1 MALGYDRRRMSGAV
15 ILRFEHGTL
24 VATGPSEQL
33 SLLEPYLKFDPR
45 TGAHRAL
52 ANRYRDIV
60 LTLRRGDVSYED
72 RARSFEP
79 TPWTLAQEIRPFPH
93 QTEALDAWVA
103 GQKRGIVE
111 LPTGAGKTFLAVLAI
126 AEVGRPTLVV
136 VPTIDLMVQ
145 WKRVLAEQ
153 LAVPIGLVGG
163 GEKDRQAITVTT
175 YDSAQVH
182 TEFWGDRF
190 GFLVCDECHHL
201 PAPAYRFIAEGSLAP
216 FRLGLTATLQ
226 RADGGEAVAEALLG
240 PCVYRVSIE
249 ELEGDY
255 LAPYEVRTVPV
266 SLTEDEQARY
276 ESARGQ
282 YLTFLRSTGI
292 VLSHPGGWARFIAR
306 CHQSDEGRAAFAAYR
321 VQKRIALTSEGKLDA
336 LWRIIAEHKDDRILV
351 FTEDNETVHA
361 LSRRFLFPTI
371 THRTR
376 PAERVD
382 LLRAFAE
389 GTMPVLL
396 TSKVLNEGVDVPEAN
411 VGVVLS
417 GSGSVREHVQRLGR
431 ILRKRPDKRAILYE
445 VHSEVAAEANLRER
459 RRQHEAYARTRP
471 SEPC

>member
-1 MALGYDRRRMSGAV
+1 MSAPV

-24 VATGPSEQL
+24 VATGPEDRL
-33 SLLEPYLKFDPR
+33 SLLSPYLTPDPR
-45 TGAHRAL
+45 TGAFRAL
-52 ANRYRDIV
+52 AARYRDVV
-60 LTLRRGDVSYED
+60 LTLHRLKVPYDD
-72 RARSFEP
+72 RARAFAP
-79 TPWTLAQEIRPFPH
+79 TPWALAEDIAPFPH
-93 QTEALDAWVA
+93 QAAALEAWVA
-103 GQKRGIVE
+103 ADKRGIVE

-126 AEVGRPTLVV
+126 AKVGRPTLVV

-145 WKRVLAEQ
+145 WRGVLTER
-153 LAVPIGLVGG
+153 LGVPVGLVGG
-163 GEKDRQAITVTT
+163 GEKDRQPITVTT

-201 PAPAYRFIAEGSLAP
+201 PAPAYRFIAEGCLAP

-226 RADGGEAVAEALLG
+226 RTDGGEAVAETLLG
-240 PCVYRVSIE
+240 PCVYRASIE
-249 ELEGDY
+249 ALEGDY

-266 SLTEDEQARY
+266 TLTDDERSRY
-276 ESARGQ
+276 EVARSR

-292 VLSHPGGWARFIAR
+292 ALAQPGGWARFIAR

-321 VQKRIALTSEGKLDA
+321 TQRRIALTSERKLDA
-336 LWRIIAEHKDDRILV
+336 LWTILVEHKDDRIIV
-351 FTEDNETVHA
+351 FTEDNETVYT

-376 PAERVD
+376 PSERVE
-382 LLRAFAE
+382 LLRAFAA

-396 TSKVLNEGVDVPEAN
+396 TSKVLNEGVDVPDAN
-411 VGVVLS
+411 VGVILS

-459 RRQHEAYARTRP
+459 RRQHEAYARAKEP
-471 SEPC
+471 SERC